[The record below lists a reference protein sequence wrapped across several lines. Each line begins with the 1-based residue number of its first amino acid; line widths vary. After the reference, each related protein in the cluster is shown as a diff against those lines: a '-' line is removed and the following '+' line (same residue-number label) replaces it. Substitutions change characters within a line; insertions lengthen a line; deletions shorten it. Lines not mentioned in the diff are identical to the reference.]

1 MKVLGNRV
9 LVEQKMVSKKSQLLL
24 PDTVSDKE
32 KFDFYFTVLQVGP
45 GCPTDEADRI
55 EVGDT
60 PVFSQYVN
68 FQGTKLIH
76 KDDAGMI
83 VHVIVVYDDIIAIDN
98 DQDSEE
104 NPVISD

>member
-1 MKVLGNRV
+1 MKVLGNRI
-9 LVEQKMVSKKSQLLL
+9 LIEQKMTSKKSQLLL
-24 PDTVSDKE
+24 PDTVADKE
-32 KFDFYFTVLQVGP
+32 KFDFAFKVLQVGP
-45 GCPTDEADRI
+45 QCPTNEADRI
-55 EVGDT
+55 VVGDT

-98 DQDSEE
+98 DQDSDEKT
-104 NPVISD
+104 VISE